1 MSWSN
6 FEGSSIQ
13 FSVVKLA
20 GWFGLRECVITGFN
34 FSSIIL
40 FLEDEDDINLMF
52 SLNISTPDD
61 GSVSEC
67 RIYEV
72 SVIR

>member
-6 FEGSSIQ
+6 FEGSSNQ

-20 GWFGLRECVITGFN
+20 GWFGLQECVITGFN
-34 FSSIIL
+34 YSSTIL

-61 GSVSEC
+61 GSVSKC
-67 RIYEV
+67 RICKV

>member
-6 FEGSSIQ
+6 FEASSIQ

-20 GWFGLRECVITGFN
+20 GWFGLQECVITGFN